1 VSAEWVEPEW
11 AMATMAF
18 IEIRGFTTLAD
29 RVTAREAVPYLTE
42 FVEVAVPVLEAHGGH
57 VNKLLGTA

>member
-1 VSAEWVEPEW
+1 
-11 AMATMAF
+11 MAF